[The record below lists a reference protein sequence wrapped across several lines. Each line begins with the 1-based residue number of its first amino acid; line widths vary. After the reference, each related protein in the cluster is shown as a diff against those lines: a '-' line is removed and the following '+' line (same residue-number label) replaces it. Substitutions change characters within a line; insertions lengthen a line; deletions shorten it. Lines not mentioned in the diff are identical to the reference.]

1 MKKNLLSILILTLLV
16 INIALTSIMMF
27 GMMSSVKSTSALVG
41 KIAAVLNLELVT
53 DEKEEQQVSIEDSVS
68 YDISEAMTIPLK
80 NSENDA
86 EQHYTKISVSILMDK
101 SSKDFKKYS
110 DLSAYAPEI
119 KSIIIDVVMNY
130 TKEEFMA
137 TKDDICKEILLR
149 IQERFDNSDV
159 IYNIVISDFQVY

>member
-1 MKKNLLSILILTLLV
+1 MKKNLLSILILTLLI
-16 INIALTSIMMF
+16 INIALTSTMMF

-41 KIAAVLNLELVT
+41 KIAAVLNLELAT
-53 DEKEEQQVSIEDSVS
+53 EEKEEKQVSIADSVS

-86 EQHYTKISVSILMDK
+86 DQHYAKISVSILMDK
-101 SSKDFKKYS
+101 NSKDFKKYS
-110 DLSAYAPEI
+110 DLSAYVPEI

-137 TKDDICKEILLR
+137 TKDDICKEILSK
-149 IQERFDNSDV
+149 IQKRFDNSDV

>member
-1 MKKNLLSILILTLLV
+1 MKKNLLSVLILTLLV

-41 KIAAVLNLELVT
+41 KIAAVLNLELAM
-53 DEKEEQQVSIEDSVS
+53 DEKDEQQVSIADSVA

-86 EQHYTKISVSILMDK
+86 EQHYAKISVSILMDK
-101 SSKDFKKYS
+101 NSKDFKKYS
-110 DLSAYAPEI
+110 DLSAYVPEI

-137 TKDDICKEILLR
+137 TKDDICKEILSK

>member
-41 KIAAVLNLELVT
+41 KIAAVLNLELT
-53 DEKEEQQVSIEDSVS
+53 TEEQEEQTVSIADSVS

-80 NSENDA
+80 NSENDS
-86 EQHYTKISVSILMDK
+86 EQHYAKISVSLLMDK
-101 SSKDFKKYS
+101 NSKDFKKYS
-110 DLSAYAPEI
+110 DLTAYVPEI

-137 TKDDICKEILLR
+137 DKDDICKEILSR